1 MKKSRIFDHPK
12 SLIKMLA
19 SRIGTKLYPST
30 EIVCRNPL
38 KILTH
43 KNYIFDSK
51 SFPFIVSTKHPTVRV
66 KKITVNIS
74 WVSSSDRLEQISE
87 KVMK

>member
-1 MKKSRIFDHPK
+1 
-12 SLIKMLA
+12 MLA
-19 SRIGTKLYPST
+19 NRIGTKLYPST

-38 KILTH
+38 KILTN

-51 SFPFIVSTKHPTVRV
+51 SFPFIVSTKDPIVRV

-74 WVSSSDRLEQISE
+74 WVSSLDRLEQMSE